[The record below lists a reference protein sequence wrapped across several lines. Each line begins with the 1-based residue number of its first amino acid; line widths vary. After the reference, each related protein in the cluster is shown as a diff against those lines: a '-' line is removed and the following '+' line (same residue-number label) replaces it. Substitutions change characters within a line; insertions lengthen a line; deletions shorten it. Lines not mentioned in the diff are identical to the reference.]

1 MAQKITHYLLI
12 ALVLSLGFGQLL
24 RFEYFGV
31 PIYLHDVLVLC
42 LLLFLLQRSVL
53 KRKTW
58 LQAKLGSAAAERTD
72 LYGTFG
78 FRIFLIS
85 LALGWFFA
93 LLHYPI
99 TQLLVPT
106 LYTLRLLAYIALYL
120 VLKQSKIKIT
130 FIYFL
135 IGGMVQLFIGLIQ
148 YFFLPDMRV
157 FQYLGWDDH
166 LSRLTL
172 PHFDPTFTAVMLG
185 LFVLTLKRSQWFIG
199 VMVLWSILLTYSR
212 SAWLSLVL
220 TALLFIKNTKIF
232 LISLFLFL
240 ICITFWLPKKF
251 GEGTNLLRTYS
262 ITSRFESDLAYIQK
276 YKWDLL
282 VGRGMNTLILDAPSI
297 DVPNH
302 ASGPNNS
309 YLYLLATTGIL
320 GLAGWGIFMF
330 SLYTRSAHKPMMIFF
345 FIASLFN
352 NVMFYPFALLWV
364 LLVESTVPT
373 SA

>member
-24 RFEYFGV
+24 RFEYLGV
-31 PIYLHDVLVLC
+31 PIYLHDVLVL
-42 LLLFLLQRSVL
+42 LILSLNFKRLLFRIS
-53 KRKTW
+53 
-58 LQAKLGSAAAERTD
+58 D
-72 LYGTFG
+72 FG
-78 FRIFLIS
+78 FRIFLTG

-99 TQLLVPT
+99 IQLLIPS
-106 LYTLRLLAYIALYL
+106 LYTLRLLAYLALYL
-120 VLKQSKIKIT
+120 VLKQSKIKIP
-130 FIYFL
+130 FIYFF
-135 IGGMVQLFIGLIQ
+135 IGGLVQLFIGLIQ

-185 LFVLTLKRSQWFIG
+185 LFVLTLRRSHWYIG
-199 VMVLWSILLTYSR
+199 LLVYLSILLTYSR
-212 SAWLSLVL
+212 STWLSLAL
-220 TALLFIKNTKIF
+220 TALLFMKNTKIF

-262 ITSRFESDLAYIQK
+262 ITSRITSDLAVVK
-276 YKWDLL
+276 KSGWNL
-282 VGRGMNTLILDAPSI
+282 VVGQGMNTFPRNSI
-297 DVPNH
+297 
-302 ASGPNNS
+302 NNS
-309 YLYLLATTGIL
+309 YLYLLATTGVL
-320 GLAGWGIFMF
+320 GLVGWGMFMS
-330 SLYTRSAHKPMMIFF
+330 SLYKKSTHKPMLIFF

-364 LLVESTVPT
+364 FLIESTVP
-373 SA
+373 SAT